1 MEFLLP
7 LVTKVL
13 IIQDD
18 QAKWTNYI
26 SLIELPCGM
35 LTNLL
40 LSSYC
45 DKIGHKLPLVLA
57 ISGNMLSS
65 MYLAL
70 LATKQFLAWPM
81 ASVLAYGVLNR
92 ILGGFSLVSC
102 ARACFLC
109 KFSLV
114 MYRLRNSARL
124 SVDPLH
130 GTTSMSADEQFNLS
144 INT

>member
-7 LVTKVL
+7 LVYVIKIL
-13 IIQDD
+13 IVQDD

-26 SLIELPCGM
+26 SLIELPCGI

-114 MYRLRNSARL
+114 M
-124 SVDPLH
+124 
-130 GTTSMSADEQFNLS
+130 
-144 INT
+144 